1 MNGELPLCF
10 SPPFCTDSPVLN
22 ALKCPQGWGWGVG
35 GVCSKRL
42 WSLEGES
49 FQISPALSSL
59 PQQGLHPSRSALE
72 SLPLRSQ
79 VSAANYISAQLLKL
93 LN

>member
-1 MNGELPLCF
+1 MESFHFVFTPFLYRFPCSQRF
-10 SPPFCTDSPVLN
+10 EMPPGLGV
-22 ALKCPQGWGWGVG
+22 GGVG
-35 GVCSKRL
+35 GVCSQRL

-59 PQQGLHPSRSALE
+59 PPQGLHPSRSALE